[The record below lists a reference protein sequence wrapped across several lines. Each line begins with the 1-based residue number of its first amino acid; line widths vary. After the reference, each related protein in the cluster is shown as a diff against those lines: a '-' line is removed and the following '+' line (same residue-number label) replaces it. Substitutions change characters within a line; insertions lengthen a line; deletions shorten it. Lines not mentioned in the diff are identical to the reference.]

1 MAKITYAHARDHA
14 VVVFDGEL
22 DWDAARELVE
32 SLDTMVGDYFYPM
45 VELVVS
51 SPGGKIGA
59 LQYVL
64 DRLEQLERQGVQVRT
79 RVLSS
84 AGSAA
89 AIIVALGHERVA
101 EPDAILSFHCAQLS
115 GTSEINAQSTAAI
128 HSVLNELDGRMVG
141 RLVGRVLATSDAKRP
156 PHQAERSDRRVL
168 ELVAGSLGRSGRR
181 KLPRKVRGLARVV
194 GEFVDR
200 AVRDEDREA
209 LSRLYRRL
217 FAIEATVSARLAV
230 TLRLLDR
237 IGCEPAGATV
247 RGDDEGLTVPEWHVL
262 YPPDGTVPRQALCRH
277 ALILGETGSGKTASC
292 ILPVVAAMARTPRN
306 RLGGALIVDPKRELG
321 RTLRDLAPE
330 RVHEIQADRVVLQI
344 MSGPRWSLEDD
355 LGSGRWL
362 SAARRVLCRAASLVP
377 SSPARVLMDHRV
389 GDANAEFFD
398 REGSSLALMVL
409 AFVLMLTDR
418 RTPEPEQ
425 WIDDVEAFAWA
436 DDFLARA
443 RGRPGERGP
452 NAFALAAWCLEG
464 PLLSCPPPRRSTV
477 LVSGDDAQSPAVGW
491 LFARVAQAA
500 LASVCREPGEGWD
513 LCERVLGYWSAMVE
527 VGRQY
532 AGVRAVAS
540 VICSDFAT
548 PSIAFTLYLGCEPG
562 YRAARED
569 GNGIDFA
576 RLVAADGPG
585 TLVLF
590 EPARDGLDALIA
602 VSLKALFFES
612 VLDDPDRASG
622 GTDLPLVGYV
632 ADEFHR
638 FVTSDVVHGEQSF
651 LDSCRSYS
659 ACCVLACQ
667 SVASLEHALAHG
679 GGSAE
684 QNRSAV
690 SVLLSNTATKFF
702 FRNTDP
708 HTAERVGEL
717 SPYRPGL
724 AGVVR
729 VRPVSTLAAGE
740 AYIALSDGR
749 FERPQLQPFV
759 GATPGPEKAP
769 ARPVALLEGPDQEGG
784 RG

>member
-1 MAKITYAHARDHA
+1 MASVTFTHARDHA

-22 DWDAARELVE
+22 DWAAARELVE
-32 SLDTMVGDYFYPM
+32 TLDTVAGGYFYRE

-51 SPGGKIGA
+51 SPGGNIGA

-64 DRLEQLERQGVQVRT
+64 DRFEQLEAQGVRVCT

-101 EPDAILSFHCAQLS
+101 EPDAILSFHCAQL
-115 GTSEINAQSTAAI
+115 TNANEINAQSTAAI

-141 RLVGRVLATSDAKRP
+141 RLVGRVLATADAKRP
-156 PHQAERSDRRVL
+156 PHRAERADRRVL
-168 ELVAGSLGRSGRR
+168 ELVAGSLGRSGR
-181 KLPRKVRGLARVV
+181 KLPRKVRQLARAV
-194 GEFVDR
+194 GAFVDR

-217 FAIEATVSARLAV
+217 FEIEATVSARLAV

-237 IGCEPAGATV
+237 IGCEPAGATL
-247 RGDDEGLTVPEWHVL
+247 RGDDEGLTVPEWRVL
-262 YPPDGTVPRQALCRH
+262 YPPHGTVPRQALCRH
-277 ALILGETGSGKTASC
+277 ALVLGETGSGKTASC
-292 ILPVVAAMARTPRN
+292 ILPAVAAMARTPRN
-306 RLGGALIVDPKRELG
+306 RLGGALIIDPKRELG

-330 RVHEIQADRVVLQI
+330 RVHEIQADRVVLKI
-344 MSGPRWSLEDD
+344 MSGPRWALEED
-355 LGSGRWL
+355 LASGRWL
-362 SAARRVLCRAASLVP
+362 SAARRVLCRAASLVR
-377 SSPARVLMDHRV
+377 SSPARVLMDHEV
-389 GDANAEFFD
+389 GSSNAEFFD
-398 REGSSLALMVL
+398 REGTALAQAVLACVLMVTHPGT
-409 AFVLMLTDR
+409 A
-418 RTPEPEQ
+418 PPEQ
-425 WIDDVEAFAWA
+425 WLEDDVGAFIWA
-436 DDFLARA
+436 DDLVARA

-452 NAFALAAWCLEG
+452 NALALAGWCLDG
-464 PLLSCPPPRRSTV
+464 PLMSWSPPRRSTV
-477 LVSGDDAQSPAVGW
+477 LVSGDGAQSPPVEW
-491 LFARVAQAA
+491 LFARVARAA

-527 VGRQY
+527 VERQY

-548 PSIAFTLYLGCEPG
+548 PSIASTLYLGCEPG

-569 GNGIDFA
+569 GNGLDFA

-602 VSLKALFFES
+602 ISLKALFFES
-612 VLDDPDRASG
+612 VLDDPDRAG
-622 GTDLPLVGYV
+622 GGANLPLVAYV

-651 LDSCRSYS
+651 LDTCRSYS
-659 ACCVLACQ
+659 AFCVLACQ
-667 SVASLEHALAHG
+667 SVASVEHALAHG
-679 GGSAE
+679 AGSPE

-690 SVLLSNTATKFF
+690 SVLLSNTATKFY
-702 FRNTDP
+702 FRTTDP

-717 SPYRPGL
+717 CPSRPGL

-749 FERPQLQPFV
+749 FERRQLQPFV

-769 ARPVALLEGPDQEGG
+769 ARPVALLEGPDRAGG